1 MPGVR
6 RVKGTINRKGKK
18 ILFFLKAVLEI
29 IIASTIANIENKK
42 RSIIR
47 KSNCLSISKN
57 FDAMNVNTL

>member
-47 KSNCLSISKN
+47 KSNCLSISIN

>member
-6 RVKGTINRKGKK
+6 RVKGTINRKGNK
-18 ILFFLKAVLEI
+18 ILFFLKAVLAI
-29 IIASTIANIENKK
+29 IIASTIANTENKK

-47 KSNCLSISKN
+47 KSNCLSISIN